1 MSRKK
6 ENAMKRAALALM
18 SIMIIP
24 AWLAAQTPVD
34 ERRPA
39 AADGTVEIEN
49 LFGSVKVIG
58 WDKAEVQ
65 VTGTLAADAELEFGG
80 AEKHIGIEVEVE
92 GHADAGTSD
101 LEVHVP
107 SGSHVEIE
115 GVHAEIE
122 VSGVIG
128 SVEAETING
137 GITLRGA
144 AKEVSLQSVNGA
156 VDVSG
161 PRGRTEIEV
170 VNGSVTIQDASGH
183 VEASTVNGEVIVGG
197 GPFEKAALESVAGS
211 VSFKADLAAMGR
223 LDVET
228 VSGSV
233 EILVPANIKADFSI
247 STFSGEIEN
256 DLGVGTVQQ
265 QEYIPAKELS
275 FSTGSGG
282 ARITVDTLSG
292 SVHIRKR

>member
-1 MSRKK
+1 
-6 ENAMKRAALALM
+6 
-18 SIMIIP
+18 
-24 AWLAAQTPVD
+24 
-34 ERRPA
+34 
-39 AADGTVEIEN
+39 
-49 LFGSVKVIG
+49 
-58 WDKAEVQ
+58 
-65 VTGTLAADAELEFGG
+65 
-80 AEKHIGIEVEVE
+80 
-92 GHADAGTSD
+92 
-101 LEVHVP
+101 
-107 SGSHVEIE
+107 
-115 GVHAEIE
+115 
-122 VSGVIG
+122 VIG

-161 PRGRTEIEV
+161 PRGRTEVEV
-170 VNGSVTIQDASGH
+170 VNGSVTIQDASGD